1 MNRDEVN
8 DRLRSKRITGYNSDD
23 LMSDDE
29 QEISE
34 EEFNY
39 RLDRWYRE
47 AGDNE
52 YSQSSG
58 T

>member
-1 MNRDEVN
+1 MTDYAA
-8 DRLRSKRITGYNSDD
+8 KRITGYNSDD

-34 EEFNY
+34 EEFND
-39 RLDRWYRE
+39 RLDRWYVE

-52 YSQSSG
+52 YSQSG
-58 T
+58 DR